1 MRILLLCIVFAGCSF
16 QLTAQELDFRDYRN
30 KKESFTKI
38 PEKDIRSDVASFA
51 IGGIDESIGKLPL
64 TKIGVSKYETNF
76 MSFERDNIKVVITIG
91 PFDPAQHKLTKEG
104 DHIVKIDNKP
114 YHGNYGEMPTNHIKA
129 LTIVI
134 DKDTI
139 AVPPTAYTDLCNVSF
154 TYRDKSGTERSNNGI
169 YLSKD
174 NRKVYVY
181 LLNKDGDGGY
191 EATWVIQDKKFL
203 RRVLDYGMIK

>member
-1 MRILLLCIVFAGCSF
+1 MRILLCVVLACYTF
-16 QLTAQELDFRDYRN
+16 QLSAQELDFRDYRN

-38 PEKDIRSDVASFA
+38 PEKDVRADVASFA
-51 IGGIDESIGKLPL
+51 VGGIDESIGKLPL
-64 TKIGVSKYETNF
+64 AKIGVSKYENNF
-76 MSFERDNIKVVITIG
+76 MSFERDNIKVVITTG
-91 PFDPAQHKLTKEG
+91 PFDPAQHKITKDG

-114 YHGNYGEMPTNHIKA
+114 FYGNYGEMPTNHIQS
-129 LTIVI
+129 LTILI
-134 DKDTI
+134 DKDTV
-139 AVPPTAYTDLCNVSF
+139 AVPATAYADLCNVTF

-174 NRKVYVY
+174 NRKLYVY

-191 EATWVIQDKKFL
+191 EVTWVIQDKKFL

>member
-1 MRILLLCIVFAGCSF
+1 MRIFLCVVLACYTF
-16 QLTAQELDFRDYRN
+16 QVRAQELDFRDYRN

-38 PEKDIRSDVASFA
+38 PEKDVRADVASFA
-51 IGGIDESIGKLPL
+51 VGGIDESIGKLPL
-64 TKIGVSKYETNF
+64 TKIGVSKYENNF
-76 MSFERDNIKVVITIG
+76 MSFERDNIKVVITTG
-91 PFDPAQHKLTKEG
+91 PFDPAQHKITKDG

-114 YHGNYGEMPTNHIKA
+114 FYGNYGEMPVNHIQS
-129 LTIVI
+129 LTIFI
-134 DKDTI
+134 DKDTV
-139 AVPPTAYTDLCNVSF
+139 AVPGAAYADLCNVTF

-174 NRKVYVY
+174 SRKLYVY

-191 EATWVIQDKKFL
+191 EVTWVIQDKKFL

>member
-1 MRILLLCIVFAGCSF
+1 MRILLCVVLACYSV
-16 QLTAQELDFRDYRN
+16 QLTAQELDYRDYRN

-38 PEKDIRSDVASFA
+38 PEKDVRADVASFA
-51 IGGIDESIGKLPL
+51 VGGIDESIGKLPL
-64 TKIGVSKYETNF
+64 TKIGVTKYENNF
-76 MSFERDNIKVVITIG
+76 MNFERDNIKVVITTG
-91 PFDPAQHKLTKEG
+91 PFDPAQHKITKDG

-114 YHGNYGEMPTNHIKA
+114 FYGNYGEMPTNHIHS
-129 LTIVI
+129 LTILI
-134 DKDTI
+134 DKDTV
-139 AVPPTAYTDLCNVSF
+139 AVPPTAYTDLCNVTF

-174 NRKVYVY
+174 NRKLYVY

-191 EATWVIQDKKFL
+191 EATWVIQEKKFL

>member
-1 MRILLLCIVFAGCSF
+1 MRIVLCVVLASCTF
-16 QLTAQELDFRDYRN
+16 QLAAQDPDFRDYRN

-38 PEKDIRSDVASFA
+38 PEKDVRADVASFA

-64 TKIGVSKYETNF
+64 TKIGVSKYESNF
-76 MSFERDNIKVVITIG
+76 MSFERDNIKVVITTG
-91 PFDPAQHKLTKEG
+91 RFDPAQHKLTKDG

-114 YHGNYGEMPTNHIKA
+114 YYGNYGEMPTNHIQS
-129 LTIVI
+129 LTILI
-134 DKDTI
+134 DKDTVAI
-139 AVPPTAYTDLCNVSF
+139 PPTAYTDLCNVSF
-154 TYRDKSGTERSNNGI
+154 TYRDKAGTERSNNGI

-191 EATWVIQDKKFL
+191 EVTWVIQDKKFL
-203 RRVLDYGMIK
+203 RRVLDYGMVK